1 MPIERVARPHACPA
15 KGFLFV
21 KVAVLRGGRHRVS
34 DSMTMIGYARV
45 STNDQNLDLQVDALR
60 SAGCGRVFED
70 HGVSGAVEK
79 RRGLNAVLRT
89 LRKGDTLV
97 VWRLDRLGRSIRH
110 LIDVITKLQARG
122 IEFRSVT
129 ENIDTNSAGGR
140 MIFHVIAA
148 MAEFER
154 SMISE
159 RTVAG
164 MAAARQRGQSLGRR
178 RSMTD
183 EQCAEA
189 VRALGHGESLADI
202 ARRYQ
207 VHPRTLK
214 RLIS

>member
-1 MPIERVARPHACPA
+1 MA
-15 KGFLFV
+15 
-21 KVAVLRGGRHRVS
+21 
-34 DSMTMIGYARV
+34 MIGYARV

-122 IEFRSVT
+122 VEFRSVT

-164 MAAARQRGQSLGRR
+164 MAAARQRGQNLGRR
-178 RSMTD
+178 RSMTE

-189 VRALGHGESLADI
+189 VTALGQGGESLADV
-202 ARRYQ
+202 ARRYK

>member
-1 MPIERVARPHACPA
+1 
-15 KGFLFV
+15 
-21 KVAVLRGGRHRVS
+21 
-34 DSMTMIGYARV
+34 MIGYARV
-45 STNDQNLDLQVDALR
+45 STNDQNLDLQVNALR

-122 IEFRSVT
+122 VEFRSVT
-129 ENIDTNSAGGR
+129 ENIDTSSAGGR

-164 MAAARQRGQSLGRR
+164 MAAARQRGQNLGRR
-178 RSMTD
+178 RSMTE
-183 EQCAEA
+183 EQCVEA
-189 VRALGHGESLADI
+189 VTALGQGGESLADV
-202 ARRYQ
+202 ARRYK

>member
-1 MPIERVARPHACPA
+1 MA
-15 KGFLFV
+15 
-21 KVAVLRGGRHRVS
+21 
-34 DSMTMIGYARV
+34 MIGYARV

-122 IEFRSVT
+122 VEFRSVT

-178 RSMTD
+178 RSMTE

>member
-1 MPIERVARPHACPA
+1 
-15 KGFLFV
+15 
-21 KVAVLRGGRHRVS
+21 
-34 DSMTMIGYARV
+34 MIGYARV

-60 SAGCGRVFED
+60 LAGCGRVFED

-110 LIDVITKLQARG
+110 LIDVISKLQARG

-129 ENIDTNSAGGR
+129 ENIDTSSAGGR

-183 EQCAEA
+183 EQCVEA
-189 VRALGHGESLADI
+189 ARALTLGESIADV
-202 ARRYQ
+202 AQRYK

>member
-1 MPIERVARPHACPA
+1 
-15 KGFLFV
+15 
-21 KVAVLRGGRHRVS
+21 
-34 DSMTMIGYARV
+34 MIGYARV
-45 STNDQNLDLQVDALR
+45 STNDQNLDLQVNALR
-60 SAGCGRVFED
+60 SAGCDRVFED

-110 LIDVITKLQARG
+110 LIDVITKLQTRG

-129 ENIDTNSAGGR
+129 ENIDTSSAGGR

-159 RTVAG
+159 RTMAG
-164 MAAARQRGQSLGRR
+164 MAAARLRGQSLGRR
-178 RSMTD
+178 RSLTN

-189 VRALGHGESLADI
+189 VIALKLGESLADV
-202 ARRYQ
+202 ARRYN

-214 RLIS
+214 RLIGR

>member
-1 MPIERVARPHACPA
+1 
-15 KGFLFV
+15 
-21 KVAVLRGGRHRVS
+21 
-34 DSMTMIGYARV
+34 MIGYARV
-45 STNDQNLDLQVDALR
+45 STNDQNLDLQVNALR

-122 IEFRSVT
+122 VEFRSVT

-164 MAAARQRGQSLGRR
+164 MAAARQRGQNLGRR
-178 RSMTD
+178 RSMTE
-183 EQCAEA
+183 EQCVEA
-189 VRALGHGESLADI
+189 VTALGQGGESLADV
-202 ARRYQ
+202 ARRYE

>member
-1 MPIERVARPHACPA
+1 
-15 KGFLFV
+15 
-21 KVAVLRGGRHRVS
+21 
-34 DSMTMIGYARV
+34 MIGYARV

-70 HGVSGAVEK
+70 HGVSGAIEK

-129 ENIDTNSAGGR
+129 ENIDTSSAGGR

-164 MAAARQRGQSLGRR
+164 MAAARQRGQRLGRR
-178 RSMTD
+178 RSMTE

-189 VRALGHGESLADI
+189 VKALRHGCESLADV
-202 ARRYQ
+202 ARRYN

>member
-1 MPIERVARPHACPA
+1 
-15 KGFLFV
+15 
-21 KVAVLRGGRHRVS
+21 
-34 DSMTMIGYARV
+34 MIGYARV

-129 ENIDTNSAGGR
+129 ENIDTSSAGGR

-178 RSMTD
+178 RSMTE
-183 EQCAEA
+183 EQCVEA
-189 VRALGHGESLADI
+189 VTALGQGGESLADV
-202 ARRYQ
+202 ARRYK